1 MEASERKEK
10 KQKHPKVEME
20 RPLMVRPLYFYGGNG
35 TLLLHAQAGGQSD
48 RVTEVFRA

>member
-10 KQKHPKVEME
+10 KQKHPKAETE
-20 RPLMVRPLYFYGGNG
+20 RPLLVRPIYFCGGNG

-48 RVTEVFRA
+48 RVTAVFRA